1 MIDQKTLLDLAN
13 QFLLS
18 PKGKELVAKAEAL
31 KAQASGALPPGV
43 TLDDAKN
50 AIKNLSSKE
59 YLNTLKQ
66 YIPVIQT
73 FSTTGRVYDKQTNLP
88 IQGVKI
94 TPEVSL
100 FPMVPE
106 TIDVKE
112 HTVDEKGQK
121 QTIIVKKQ
129 IFRYDSKAQ
138 DKFLKSD
145 EKGEFTFRFGVPVI
159 PALGNKVL
167 VKPFLLFEMDN
178 YAPDTQSLL
187 TGGNEVPQTLPIKG
201 LLNINE
207 AAKIEAEKIKKE
219 MNGAAE
225 KAANL
230 ALNAIEK
237 SIVALKN
244 RILRF
249 ASIVQN
255 KLLPL
260 AIGLFILFGITK
272 MAQADAKQY
281 KCPNN
286 ALLRACIARRNSIVR
301 QLNQIYSVIIL
312 NTALAAIFLYLS
324 AQFKAGKI
332 SLGNIP
338 LPLGAPLGV
347 GVPYSIVSKLQDI
360 ENIFKELEG
369 VQKELRKALLIALVF
384 LIICLIIILR
394 YLKKIDL
401 LIQECSDGSIPMDEI
416 NAELLALTVTSEEEA
431 PILEFVNGFKM
442 DVVVDQKSKVGD
454 LYRRYATAT
463 DSRGIVVLKGEP
475 SFSAQ
480 PQILIDELAFYI
492 RNNNLKA
499 N

>member
-1 MIDQKTLLDLAN
+1 MIDQKALLDLAN
-13 QFLLS
+13 VFLQS
-18 PKGKELVAKAEAL
+18 PKGKDLVAKAEAA

-43 TLDDAKN
+43 TVEDVRNRVKN
-50 AIKNLSSKE
+50 FSAKE

-66 YIPVIQT
+66 YVPVIQT

-88 IQGVKI
+88 IQGVKV
-94 TPEVSL
+94 TPEISL

-106 TIDVKE
+106 TVDVKE
-112 HTVDEKGQK
+112 NIVDENGQK

-129 IFRYDSKAQ
+129 VFKYDSKAQ

-145 EKGEFTFRFGVPVI
+145 AKGEFTFRFGVPVI

-167 VKPFLLFEMDN
+167 VKPFLLFEMDD
-178 YAPDTQSLL
+178 YAPDIQQILN
-187 TGGNEVPQTLPIKG
+187 GNNEVLQTLPIKG
-201 LLNINE
+201 LLNINV
-207 AAKIEAEKIKKE
+207 ASKIEAEKIKKE

-225 KAANL
+225 KAANI
-230 ALNAIEK
+230 ALTAVEK
-237 SIVALKN
+237 TIVALKN
-244 RILRF
+244 RVLKF

-272 MAQADAKQY
+272 LAQADAKQY

-301 QLNQIYSVIIL
+301 QLNQIYGVIIL
-312 NTALAAIFLYLS
+312 STVLGAIFLYFS
-324 AQFKAGKI
+324 AQFKSGKLSI
-332 SLGNIP
+332 GSLPFPVATPPGT
-338 LPLGAPLGV
+338 
-347 GVPYSIVSKLQDI
+347 GVPYSLLAKLQDI
-360 ENIFKELEG
+360 EDLFKDLENIN
-369 VQKELRKALLIALVF
+369 KELRKAIIISLIF

-401 LIQECSDGSIPMDEI
+401 LIENCSDGQIPMEEI

-431 PILEFVNGFKM
+431 PILQFVNGFKM

-454 LYRRYATAT
+454 LYRRYATAS
-463 DSRGIVVLKGEP
+463 DSSGVVVLKGEP

>member
-13 QFLLS
+13 VFLQS
-18 PKGKELVAKAEAL
+18 PKGKDLVAKAEAA

-43 TLDDAKN
+43 TVEDVQNRVKN
-50 AIKNLSSKE
+50 FSTKE
-59 YLNTLKQ
+59 YLDTLKQ
-66 YIPVIQT
+66 YSPIIQT

-121 QTIIVKKQ
+121 QNIIVKKQ
-129 IFRYDSKAQ
+129 IFKYDSKAQ

-145 EKGEFTFRFGVPVI
+145 AKGEFTFRFGVPVI

-187 TGGNEVPQTLPIKG
+187 TGDNEVPQTLPIKG

-369 VQKELRKALLIALVF
+369 IQKELRKALLIALVF

-463 DSRGIVVLKGEP
+463 DSRGVVVLKGEP

>member
-1 MIDQKTLLDLAN
+1 MVDQKVLLDLAN

-18 PKGKELVAKAEAL
+18 PKGKELVAKAEAS
-31 KAQASGALPPGV
+31 KAKASGLLPPGITV
-43 TLDDAKN
+43 EDVKN
-50 AIKNLSSKE
+50 RVKNFSAKE
-59 YLNTLKQ
+59 YLDTLKQ
-66 YIPVIQT
+66 YVPVIQT

-94 TPEVSL
+94 TPELSL
-100 FPMVPE
+100 FPMMPE
-106 TIDVKE
+106 TVDVKE
-112 HTVDEKGQK
+112 NIVNDKGQK
-121 QTIIVKKQ
+121 ETIITKKQ
-129 IFRYDSKAQ
+129 VFKYDSKAQ

-145 EKGEFTFRFGVPVI
+145 AKGEFTFRFGVPVI
-159 PALGNKVL
+159 PALGNKAL

-178 YAPDTQSLL
+178 YAPDVQQIL
-187 TGGNEVPQTLPIKG
+187 TGDNEVPQTLSIKG
-201 LLNINE
+201 LLNIDE

-225 KAANL
+225 KAANI

-237 SIVALKN
+237 SIITLKN
-244 RILRF
+244 RILKF

-301 QLNQIYSVIIL
+301 QLNQIYGVIIL
-312 NTALAAIFLYLS
+312 NTTLAAIFLYLS

-332 SLGNIP
+332 SISNIP

-347 GVPYSIVSKLQDI
+347 GVPYSVVSKLKDI
-360 ENIFKELEG
+360 ENIFTQLEG

-401 LIQECSDGSIPMDEI
+401 LIQECSNGSIPMDEI

-431 PILEFVNGFKM
+431 PIVEFVNGFKM
-442 DVVVDQKSKVGD
+442 DVVVDEKSKVGD

-463 DSRGIVVLKGEP
+463 DSSGVVVLKGEP

-480 PQILIDELAFYI
+480 PQILIDELSFYI

>member
-1 MIDQKTLLDLAN
+1 MIDQKALLDLAN
-13 QFLLS
+13 QFLQT
-18 PKGKELVAKAEAL
+18 PKGKDLVAKAEAA

-43 TLDDAKN
+43 TVEDVRNRVKN
-50 AIKNLSSKE
+50 FSAKE

-66 YIPVIQT
+66 YVPIIQT
-73 FSTTGRVYDKQTNLP
+73 FTTTGRVYDKQTNLP

-94 TPEVSL
+94 TPEISL
-100 FPMVPE
+100 FPMIPE
-106 TIDVKE
+106 TVDVKE
-112 HTVDEKGQK
+112 NIVNDKGQK
-121 QTIIVKKQ
+121 ETIITKKQ
-129 IFRYDSKAQ
+129 VFKYDSKAQ

-145 EKGEFTFRFGVPVI
+145 AKGEFTFRFGVPVI

-178 YAPDTQSLL
+178 YAPDVQQIL
-187 TGGNEVPQTLPIKG
+187 TGANEVPQNLPIKG
-201 LLNINE
+201 LININE

-225 KAANL
+225 KAANI
-230 ALNAIEK
+230 ALSAVEK
-237 SIVALKN
+237 TIVVLKN
-244 RILRF
+244 RILKF

-272 MAQADAKQY
+272 IAQADAKNY

-301 QLNQIYSVIIL
+301 QLNQIYGVIIL

-324 AQFKAGKI
+324 AQFKAGKLSI
-332 SLGNIP
+332 GSLPFPVSTPPGT
-338 LPLGAPLGV
+338 
-347 GVPYSIVSKLQDI
+347 GVPYSLLAKLQDI
-360 ENIFKELEG
+360 EDLFKDLEN
-369 VQKELRKALLIALVF
+369 VQKELRKALIIALIF

-401 LIQECSDGSIPMDEI
+401 LIEDCSNGQIPMDEI

-431 PILEFVNGFKM
+431 PILQFVNGFKM
-442 DVVVDQKSKVGD
+442 DVVLDPKSKVGD

-463 DSRGIVVLKGEP
+463 DSSGVVVLKGEP

>member
-1 MIDQKTLLDLAN
+1 MIDQKALLDLAN
-13 QFLLS
+13 QFLQS
-18 PKGKELVAKAEAL
+18 PKGKELVAKAEAA

-43 TLDDAKN
+43 TVEDVKN
-50 AIKNLSSKE
+50 RVKNFSAKE

-66 YIPVIQT
+66 YVPVIQT

-94 TPEVSL
+94 TPEISL
-100 FPMVPE
+100 FPMIPE
-106 TIDVKE
+106 TVDVKE
-112 HTVDEKGQK
+112 NIVNDKGQK
-121 QTIIVKKQ
+121 ETIITKKQ
-129 IFRYDSKAQ
+129 VFKYDSKAQ

-145 EKGEFTFRFGVPVI
+145 AKGEFTFRFGVPII

-178 YAPDTQSLL
+178 YAPDIQQIL
-187 TGGNEVPQTLPIKG
+187 TGANEVPQTLPIKG

-225 KAANL
+225 KAANI
-230 ALNAIEK
+230 ALSAVEK
-237 SIVALKN
+237 TIVVLKN
-244 RILRF
+244 RILKF

-301 QLNQIYSVIIL
+301 QLNQIYGVIIL
-312 NTALAAIFLYLS
+312 NTALAAIFLYLGTL
-324 AQFKAGKI
+324 FKSGKI
-332 SLGNIP
+332 SISSIP

-347 GVPYSIVSKLQDI
+347 GVPYSVVSKLKEI
-360 ENIFKELEG
+360 ENLFKELEG
-369 VQKELRKALLIALVF
+369 IQKELRKALIIALIF

-401 LIQECSDGSIPMDEI
+401 LIENCSNGQIPMDEI

-431 PILEFVNGFKM
+431 PTLQFVNGFKM

-454 LYRRYATAT
+454 LYRRYATAA
-463 DSRGIVVLKGEP
+463 DSSGVIVLKGEP

>member
-1 MIDQKTLLDLAN
+1 MIDQKALLDLAN
-13 QFLLS
+13 VFLQS
-18 PKGKELVAKAEAL
+18 PKGKELVAKAEAA
-31 KAQASGALPPGV
+31 KVQASGTLPPGV
-43 TLDDAKN
+43 TVEDVKN
-50 AIKNLSSKE
+50 RVKNFSVKE
-59 YLNTLKQ
+59 YTNTLKQ
-66 YIPVIQT
+66 YVPVIQT

-94 TPEVSL
+94 TPEISL

-106 TIDVKE
+106 TVDVKE
-112 HTVDEKGQK
+112 HTVDENGQK

-129 IFRYDSKAQ
+129 VFKYDSKAQ
-138 DKFLKSD
+138 DKFFKSD
-145 EKGEFTFRFGVPVI
+145 AKGEFTFRFGVPII

-178 YAPDTQSLL
+178 YAPDIQNIL
-187 TGGNEVPQTLPIKG
+187 TGDNEVPQTLPIKG
-201 LLNINE
+201 LLNIEE

-225 KAANL
+225 KAANI
-230 ALNAIEK
+230 ALNAVEK
-237 SIVALKN
+237 NIIALKN
-244 RILRF
+244 RILKF

-312 NTALAAIFLYLS
+312 NTALAAVFLYLS
-324 AQFKAGKI
+324 SQFTAGKI
-332 SLGNIP
+332 SIGNIA
-338 LPLGAPLGV
+338 LPLGAPQGV
-347 GVPYSIVSKLQDI
+347 GVPYSVVSKLKDI
-360 ENIFKELEG
+360 ENLFKEFDNIA
-369 VQKELRKALLIALVF
+369 KELRKALLIALVF
-384 LIICLIIILR
+384 LIICLIIILK

-401 LIQECSDGSIPMDEI
+401 LIQECSNGQIPMDEI

-431 PILEFVNGFKM
+431 PTLQFVNGFKM

-454 LYRRYATAT
+454 LYRRYATAA
-463 DSRGIVVLKGEP
+463 DSSGVIVLKGEP

>member
-1 MIDQKTLLDLAN
+1 MVDQKLLLDLAN

-18 PKGKELVAKAEAL
+18 PKGKDLVATAEAN
-31 KAQASGALPPGV
+31 KAKLSGTLPPGV
-43 TLDDAKN
+43 TTDDVKN
-50 AIKNLSSKE
+50 KVKNFSTKE
-59 YLNTLKQ
+59 YLTTLKQ
-66 YIPVIQT
+66 YVPIIQT

-88 IQGVKI
+88 IQGVKV
-94 TPEVSL
+94 TPQYSL
-100 FPMVPE
+100 FPMIPE
-106 TIDVKE
+106 TVDVKE
-112 HTVDEKGQK
+112 NIVNDKGQK
-121 QTIIVKKQ
+121 ETIITKKQ
-129 IFRYDSKAQ
+129 VFKYDTNAQ
-138 DKFLKSD
+138 DKFLKTNN
-145 EKGEFTFRFGVPVI
+145 KGEFQLRFGVPII

-167 VKPFLLFEMDN
+167 VKPSVLYEMDN
-178 YAPDTQSLL
+178 YAPDSQQIITAN
-187 TGGNEVPQTLPIKG
+187 NEVLQTLPIRG
-201 LLNINE
+201 LLNIDE

-225 KAANL
+225 KATNL

-237 SIVALKN
+237 NIISLKN
-244 RILRF
+244 RILKF

-312 NTALAAIFLYLS
+312 NTALAAIFFYLS
-324 AQFKAGKI
+324 TQFKLGKI
-332 SLGNIP
+332 SIGSIP

-347 GVPYSIVSKLQDI
+347 GVPYSVVSKLKDI
-360 ENIFKELEG
+360 EDLFKEFDNIS
-369 VQKELRKALLIALVF
+369 KELRKALLISLVF
-384 LIICLIIILR
+384 LIICLIIILK

-401 LIQECSDGSIPMDEI
+401 LIENCSDGTIPMDQV
-416 NAELLALTVTSEEEA
+416 NAELLALTVTSEDEA

-442 DVVVDQKSKVGD
+442 DVVVDPKSKVGD

-463 DSRGIVVLKGEP
+463 DSSGVVVLKGEP

>member
-1 MIDQKTLLDLAN
+1 MIDQKALLDLAN

-18 PKGKELVAKAEAL
+18 PKGKNLIAKAEAN
-31 KAQASGALPPGV
+31 KAKVSGALPPGV
-43 TLDDAKN
+43 TTDDVANRVKN
-50 AIKNLSSKE
+50 FSAKE
-59 YLNTLKQ
+59 YSNLLKA
-66 YIPVIQT
+66 YTPIIQT

-88 IQGVKI
+88 IQGVKV
-94 TPEVSL
+94 TPELSL
-100 FPMVPE
+100 FPMIPE
-106 TIDVKE
+106 TVDVKE
-112 HTVDEKGQK
+112 NIVDENGQK

-129 IFRYDSKAQ
+129 VFKHDKNAQ
-138 DKFLKSD
+138 DKFLKTD
-145 EKGEFTFRFGVPVI
+145 DKGEFQLRFGVPVI

-167 VKPFLLFEMDN
+167 VKPFVLYEMDN
-178 YAPDTQSLL
+178 YAPDTQQIL
-187 TGGNEVPQTLPIKG
+187 TADDEVLQTLPIRG
-201 LLNINE
+201 LVNIDE

-219 MNGAAE
+219 FNSASEQAT
-225 KAANL
+225 NI
-230 ALNAIEK
+230 ALSAIEK

-272 MAQADAKQY
+272 IAQADAKNY

-301 QLNQIYSVIIL
+301 QLNQIYGVIIL
-312 NTALAAIFLYLS
+312 NTTLAAIFLYLS

-332 SLGNIP
+332 SISNIP
-338 LPLGAPLGV
+338 LPLGSPAGV
-347 GVPYSIVSKLQDI
+347 GVPYSVVSKLQDI

-401 LIQECSDGSIPMDEI
+401 LIQECSNGSIPMDEI

-431 PILEFVNGFKM
+431 PIVEFVNGFKM
-442 DVVVDQKSKVGD
+442 DVVVDEKSKVGD

-463 DSRGIVVLKGEP
+463 DSSGVVVLKGEP

-480 PQILIDELAFYI
+480 PQILIDELSFYI